1 MDTSPSYWTNSLF
14 SLSLAEEFQ
23 DIQDGVYVE
32 LESTILISFTVI
44 SSRIFIDAHDCGH
57 LIPKRH
63 EVSH

>member
-32 LESTILISFTVI
+32 LKSTIFDFFYSYRLTDF
-44 SSRIFIDAHDCGH
+44 H
-57 LIPKRH
+57 
-63 EVSH
+63 